1 MEILL
6 LLKMKQAIGWAIFS
20 SSVLKKHVVQVLN
33 IYAKLMFAVS
43 KNYVFLW
50 FNFWKNYG

>member
-6 LLKMKQAIGWAIFS
+6 LFKMKQAIGWAIFS